1 MPSWITHIA
10 TANSISERINIKD
23 ESEFLFANVA
33 PDILEGH
40 IITDISKKMPYEITH
55 FAKVV
60 ERNGIIVPL
69 PDIEKFRKMYKSK
82 LKNTFILG
90 YYTHLLTDYF
100 WNDYCYTNYFS
111 MYDKTKN
118 LIKVKQLDGSEK
130 IETWHE
136 SVAEKQKD
144 FRIFTKYL
152 QKKININD
160 NFDEGKLLEDCKEF
174 SITKSDISNTVN
186 YLKNIKNIEIEQE
199 DYTIFSEEVLK
210 QTFNDSVDFIV
221 EKIVEEV

>member
-1 MPSWITHIA
+1 
-10 TANSISERINIKD
+10 
-23 ESEFLFANVA
+23 
-33 PDILEGH
+33 
-40 IITDISKKMPYEITH
+40 MPYEITH

-136 SVAEKQKD
+136 SVTEKQKD
-144 FRIFTKYL
+144 FRVFTRYL
-152 QKKININD
+152 QKQININY
-160 NFDEGKLLEDCKEF
+160 NFDENDILEDSKEF
-174 SITKSDISNTVN
+174 SITKSDISNTVD

-199 DYTIFSEEVLK
+199 DYTIFNEEVLK
-210 QTFNDSVDFIV
+210 QTFNDSIDFIV
-221 EKIVEEV
+221 GKIAEEV

>member
-10 TANSISERINIKD
+10 TANRVSERINIKNND
-23 ESEFLFANVA
+23 EFLFANVA

-40 IITDISKKMPYEITH
+40 IIKDISKKMPYEITH
-55 FAKVV
+55 FAKM
-60 ERNGIIVPL
+60 EEINGIIVPL
-69 PDIEKFRKMYKSK
+69 PDIDKFKEKYKSK

-100 WNDYCYTNYFS
+100 WNDYCYTNYFY

-136 SVAEKQKD
+136 AVKEKQKD
-144 FRIFTKYL
+144 FKVFTRYL
-152 QKKININD
+152 KQKININD
-160 NFDEGKLLEDCKEF
+160 KFDKNKILENCKEF
-174 SITKSDISNTVN
+174 LITKNDISNTID
-186 YLKNIKNIEIEQE
+186 YLLRIKNLRIKQE
-199 DYTIFSEEVLK
+199 DYTIFDEEVLK
-210 QTFNDSVDFIV
+210 QTFSESIDFIV
-221 EKIVEEV
+221 EKIAEEI